1 MQEIAFNK
9 VFDLKSAAMLKTE
22 LHHSF
27 IRRLFWFSGTL
38 WMSAFKHK
46 LFLGSKGIIG
56 YDFNT
61 VLDEFN
67 GLFL

>member
-1 MQEIAFNK
+1 
-9 VFDLKSAAMLKTE
+9 
-22 LHHSF
+22 
-27 IRRLFWFSGTL
+27 
-38 WMSAFKHK
+38 MSAFKHK

>member
-1 MQEIAFNK
+1 MPALE
-9 VFDLKSAAMLKTE
+9 
-22 LHHSF
+22 
-27 IRRLFWFSGTL
+27 
-38 WMSAFKHK
+38 HK